1 MPEILLGFAAGWHAF
16 IDHLGPYLAGTT
28 IEDRYDD
35 LMKVY
40 EDRYGHLVAGN
51 DDSDK
56 SDEEKQ
62 K

>member
-1 MPEILLGFAAGWHAF
+1 MGFAAGWHAF

-35 LMKVY
+35 LVKTY
-40 EDRYGHLVAGN
+40 EDRYGHLVAGD
-51 DDSDK
+51 DDS
-56 SDEEKQ
+56 EGEKQ